1 MANKQKEKALR
12 AAVIEVLKSIYDPEL
27 PVDIYALKLIY
38 AIDIEPNKGKVKVT
52 MTLTTPACPVADRG
66 SSGPSRPQPL
76 PSAARHRATCPT
88 PSALVCTTRAT
99 QARRPR
105 WPTLCMSAQSSHSSS
120 STSPAPRPRG

>member
-52 MTLTTPACPVADRG
+52 MTLTTPACPVADTL
-66 SSGPSRPQPL
+66 PQEVKYKIAQLPDVKEVEVALTFDPPYDISRL
-76 PSAARHRATCPT
+76 DEETK
-88 PSALVCTTRAT
+88 LNLGI
-99 QARRPR
+99 
-105 WPTLCMSAQSSHSSS
+105 W
-120 STSPAPRPRG
+120 